1 LFADAD
7 RWARRTIEFGKA
19 HNVLLAQ
26 ASGYEFLGENACST
40 GAWEAA
46 CEYAEREREIA
57 ARLHS
62 RERAVWTHLYAGLSR
77 VLLGEA
83 ARAHDELTSGIA
95 LAETIGERR
104 AALLMYAYLAMA
116 EAQLG
121 NPEKAERT
129 AEAAV
134 ARADA
139 ANLLYMRTETK
150 RVLAETRIRLG
161 KTEAGVQLFEEVLRL
176 TDGTDARVSRLW
188 VGPRHVEALLA
199 LGRREEARSRF
210 DAYVELVALCQ
221 SPYFDREVVRVR
233 TLFD

>member
-1 LFADAD
+1 
-7 RWARRTIEFGKA
+7 
-19 HNVLLAQ
+19 
-26 ASGYEFLGENACST
+26 
-40 GAWEAA
+40 
-46 CEYAEREREIA
+46 
-57 ARLHS
+57 
-62 RERAVWTHLYAGLSR
+62 
-77 VLLGEA
+77 
-83 ARAHDELTSGIA
+83 LTSGIA

-199 LGRREEARSRF
+199 LGRRDEARSRF

-221 SPYFDREVVRVR
+221 SPYFDSEVVRVR